1 MWSKRRTA
9 WRLILDIMRC
19 VLIWLLSC
27 FALGCTLASHVI
39 AIRHVVAALK
49 MFRGHRT
56 CSVATGR
63 DHANAKCKSGLNA
76 IAANF
81 ISDFN
86 HLESSMT
93 MRLSFWPVE
102 VPLCV
107 TWKSCAPPGAKA
119 CFMITVHACFMVTVH
134 VCFVVLGCVR
144 LCSVLLCCVGLL
156 SFQTMLARRLTFPA
170 RHEQ

>member
-1 MWSKRRTA
+1 MLQEHINKVCHFGMWSKRRTA

-63 DHANAKCKSGLNA
+63 DHANAKCKSGLNV

-93 MRLSFWPVE
+93 MHLPFWPVE

-119 CFMITVHACFMVTVH
+119 CFISYSNH
-134 VCFVVLGCVR
+134 R
-144 LCSVLLCCVGLL
+144 S
-156 SFQTMLARRLTFPA
+156 S
-170 RHEQ
+170 

>member
-1 MWSKRRTA
+1 MLLNASRKCVNKVCHFGMWSKRRTA

-39 AIRHVVAALK
+39 AIRHVVAALE

-63 DHANAKCKSGLNA
+63 DHANAKCKSGLNV

-119 CFMITVHACFMVTVH
+119 CFIFYSDHRSWRALLQSVHRTFIDWQI
-134 VCFVVLGCVR
+134 VLKGC
-144 LCSVLLCCVGLL
+144 SDN
-156 SFQTMLARRLTFPA
+156 A
-170 RHEQ
+170 